1 MKAHITQLRDV
12 AKDVRSFH
20 IHIPDRPAYR
30 PGQFLVLEI
39 EAQGKVRK
47 RAYSIASPPHWE
59 NVEILVKLKP
69 DGKVTPALFELEEGS
84 GLDIKLP
91 YGMMYFHDPLP
102 DKAVF
107 LAGGVGLSAIISMLR
122 HLAHIDY
129 QGEVVLLY
137 GNRTPSDI
145 IYKDE
150 LDAMARDN
158 GFKVVYTIDH
168 PEGTGWDGE
177 TGFITAD
184 MILKHCDVEHSSF
197 YICGPPQMAGHMVQ
211 NLDELGV
218 PHDRVRKE
226 QW

>member
-1 MKAHITQLRDV
+1 LRAWITQIRDV

-30 PGQFLVLEI
+30 PGQFLVLEL
-39 EAQGKVRK
+39 EAQGKMRK

-69 DGKVTPALFELEEGS
+69 DGKVTPRLFELEEGAE
-84 GLDIKLP
+84 LEVKLP
-91 YGMMYFHDPLP
+91 YGMMYLHDPLP

-122 HLAHIDY
+122 HLAHISY
-129 QGEVVLLY
+129 EGEVVLLY
-137 GNRTPSDI
+137 GNRTPDHI
-145 IYKDE
+145 IYRDE
-150 LDAMARDN
+150 LDAMARDD
-158 GFKVVYTIDH
+158 GFRVVYVIDH
-168 PEGTGWDGE
+168 PEDTGWKGE
-177 TGFITAD
+177 AGFITTD

-218 PHDRVRKE
+218 SHERVRKE